1 MRELL
6 VVLNTRAQSLLKHA
20 FEFRWQSLAQN
31 LASLLVFGGFTLAV
45 FFISRSVTDYAMS
58 QAHIGLFL
66 FHRFLSMLLYVFFVT
81 VNVGN
86 MIVSF
91 GTLYR
96 SQEVGFLMSLPISH
110 AKIFLIKFVDNFFYS
125 SSTLTLIGL
134 AVLLG
139 YGSYFDMPW
148 YFYFVVIFLVMLPFM
163 LISGILAVT
172 ALMLLIRIGARIGFR
187 LLLMLLVGA
196 YATSV
201 YAYFRVTNPMALVE
215 DVMKLWPNVNDYL
228 GYLDPPFVKFM
239 PNHWVAEFLYWS
251 INGDPARALPYLALL
266 VLTMLGLIAIAGL
279 MARKFYYESWLAVSN
294 LQAVKYSSATRSSGL
309 SKLDSKNLF
318 SPKLDALMRRDF
330 WLFFREPS
338 QWLHL
343 VLMFVLLLMFV
354 VSVATMNIRFDSPGM
369 ETNAF
374 LIVFLFNGFLVAS
387 ICLRFIFPLVSLEGD
402 AFWVVRSAP
411 IVMNRLYWYKV
422 LGSMGVVVLLAETLT
437 ISSVFLFSQSIY
449 LTTVAAIMIFFV
461 VLTLVGI
468 NVAAG
473 GYFAVFKEKN
483 PMRIASSQG
492 ASLTF
497 LGSMVY
503 LTFVSTLLVVPFN
516 RYFHRPEFAGILTPH
531 WMHWSF
537 ILIGLVSLA
546 IFFLSSFIGV
556 KAMQRGG

>member
-6 VVLNTRAQSLLKHA
+6 VVLNTRAQSFLKHA
-20 FEFRWQSLAQN
+20 FEFRWQSLVQN
-31 LASLLVFGGFTLAV
+31 LASLLIFGGFTIAV
-45 FFISRSVTDYAMS
+45 FFIARSVTDYAMS

-139 YGSYFDMPW
+139 YGSHFDMPW
-148 YFYFVVIFLVMLPFM
+148 YFYFVVIFFVMLPFM

-196 YATSV
+196 YAASV
-201 YAYFRVTNPMALVE
+201 YAYFRITNPMALVE

-228 GYLDPPFVKFM
+228 GYLDPPFVKFL

-251 INGDPARALPYLALL
+251 INGDPGRAVPYLTLL
-266 VLTMLGLIAIAGL
+266 VLTMLGLIAVAGL

-294 LQAVKYSSATRSSGL
+294 LQAAKNSSASKPPGL
-309 SKLDSKNLF
+309 FKLDGKNLF

-402 AFWVVRSAP
+402 AFWVIRSAP
-411 IVMNRLYWYKV
+411 IVTNRLYWYKV
-422 LGSMGVVVLLAETLT
+422 LGSMGVVLALAETLT

-449 LTTVAAIMIFFV
+449 LTIIAAIMMLFV
-461 VLTLVGI
+461 VVTLVGT

-503 LTFVSTLLVVPFN
+503 LTFVSTLLVIPFN
-516 RYFHRPEFAGILTPH
+516 RYFQQSEFAGMATPH

-537 ILIGLVSLA
+537 ILIGVLSLA

-556 KAMQRGG
+556 KALRRSG